1 MDVLFNFF
9 KWEPGCGI
17 ISSEN
22 TWHWCFPCA
31 KPPDNLKQRAFT
43 KVFQLVDIYYF

>member
-22 TWHWCFPCA
+22 TWH
-31 KPPDNLKQRAFT
+31 